1 MAENNNRSEQWWR
14 VAYGLVRLRKGLD
27 HFVDRKSRTLY
38 NDVYISGLTSS
49 VCNTC
54 QINKHCHSGAN
65 IIPKCYNN
73 TFCKNKFCDSICDR
87 ILSTYY
93 PYQKTPIWAN
103 TDSTKWSDRNI
114 GYWEIAKCF
123 FNTPGYLDKE
133 GPNTTDGSGLISI
146 CLNNK
151 GIRSSISNV
160 LVFEEVRDIR
170 NKISHT
176 ADYKLDKQ
184 TADEYLEKMI
194 ELLNDGRELR
204 NDPFAIVNRRH
215 LQDIKDGKSQCS
227 RKTST
232 RMELEVCTHNLNN
245 LEEDENY
252 NMFDLNQMSDE
263 RIQFTAI
270 LVNMFSCLKEEM
282 EKRTALRLMKHILPS
297 AFSYDMDEA
306 QLMCR
311 RRVVDDLLKRII
323 FSSCETV
330 KERFRQQLAKDK
342 AGSKLAKK
350 LEKCKIS
357 NEKITEFRN
366 LQKRRTQQNFEY
378 SQCVRYIALIN
389 PLTDV
394 DMIADRLLSAYIIN
408 LEEHSNIVHAKAK
421 ELKLYMFKT
430 AISRC
435 DKCVLPSLKDICWQL
450 EIRCILCEDE
460 ERSERGD
467 EEKSTVEAVLPS
479 PNVNWFSNL
488 GMCIKSTAEGSI
500 ILTFDYTDPFALDKC
515 LQECKNGSIVNFV
528 KDIFTDESVLK
539 TIPEGEHNVHVE
551 IKSTGSNGI
560 TVILSASFL
569 NRKNMCHQHDEK
581 VPEHDVYIC
590 EELEITTDL
599 ILQLQAEH
607 VLPENI
613 SFELFDNIEGRR
625 NTIHDLLCR
634 CNRSFDHR
642 QFYEIISKQNSHDK
656 KNNNQQTLFTSSC
669 KIIKRGDSLAVEQ
682 TLVRRLATKEVTQ
695 QTGQLLESKANTR
708 DMQSQIYTDTNRDL
722 DENSNIVE
730 DVRNGIEQF
739 ENISKATMITIFK
752 EYGYLGLQK
761 ELQKRLNTWKTVK
774 LNIAVIGRAG
784 VGKSTFINTFLKNT
798 KTRTG
803 SVETTNEYKH
813 YHHSELD
820 ALIVWNI
827 PGVGSPSF
835 PLNGYLEKIGFD
847 RYDFFLLMLSDRVYG
862 DDLWLMNQIFENKKK
877 AFIIRTKTDQALANR
892 LYDYPGMSEEKV
904 YAKLKQNMVQEFKSA
919 NVEQSR
925 IFRICGHDDNLFEF
939 KQLITTIVRETPD
952 LKKSAVTLC
961 VTTVSDEIIT
971 AKVAELRKRIY
982 EISLVA
988 SLGAA
993 IPIPGAGILVQ
1004 VSLLYDEAEFY
1015 RKQLGTDENTMKEIA
1030 KRLNCHIEDLQ
1041 VRLSMKMHIILR
1053 TKTAFAA
1060 FLGTLVATEGVES
1073 LLKIAIPVI
1082 GSIIAAGAN
1091 YPLCVYSLRKVLS
1104 DLEKEARHLNKF
1116 LAEWVERES
1125 LI

>member
-1 MAENNNRSEQWWR
+1 MM
-14 VAYGLVRLRKGLD
+14 
-27 HFVDRKSRTLY
+27 
-38 NDVYISGLTSS
+38 
-49 VCNTC
+49 
-54 QINKHCHSGAN
+54 
-65 IIPKCYNN
+65 
-73 TFCKNKFCDSICDR
+73 
-87 ILSTYY
+87 
-93 PYQKTPIWAN
+93 
-103 TDSTKWSDRNI
+103 
-114 GYWEIAKCF
+114 
-123 FNTPGYLDKE
+123 
-133 GPNTTDGSGLISI
+133 
-146 CLNNK
+146 
-151 GIRSSISNV
+151 
-160 LVFEEVRDIR
+160 VRDIR

-252 NMFDLNQMSDE
+252 NMFDLNQMS
-263 RIQFTAI
+263 
-270 LVNMFSCLKEEM
+270 
-282 EKRTALRLMKHILPS
+282 
-297 AFSYDMDEA
+297 
-306 QLMCR
+306 
-311 RRVVDDLLKRII
+311 
-323 FSSCETV
+323 
-330 KERFRQQLAKDK
+330 
-342 AGSKLAKK
+342 
-350 LEKCKIS
+350 
-357 NEKITEFRN
+357 
-366 LQKRRTQQNFEY
+366 
-378 SQCVRYIALIN
+378 
-389 PLTDV
+389 
-394 DMIADRLLSAYIIN
+394 
-408 LEEHSNIVHAKAK
+408 
-421 ELKLYMFKT
+421 
-430 AISRC
+430 
-435 DKCVLPSLKDICWQL
+435 
-450 EIRCILCEDE
+450 
-460 ERSERGD
+460 GD

-488 GMCIKSTAEGSI
+488 G
-500 ILTFDYTDPFALDKC
+500 
-515 LQECKNGSIVNFV
+515 
-528 KDIFTDESVLK
+528 
-539 TIPEGEHNVHVE
+539 
-551 IKSTGSNGI
+551 I

-569 NRKNMCHQHDEK
+569 NRK
-581 VPEHDVYIC
+581 
-590 EELEITTDL
+590 
-599 ILQLQAEH
+599 
-607 VLPENI
+607 
-613 SFELFDNIEGRR
+613 S
-625 NTIHDLLCR
+625 
-634 CNRSFDHR
+634 
-642 QFYEIISKQNSHDK
+642 
-656 KNNNQQTLFTSSC
+656 
-669 KIIKRGDSLAVEQ
+669 DSLAVEQ